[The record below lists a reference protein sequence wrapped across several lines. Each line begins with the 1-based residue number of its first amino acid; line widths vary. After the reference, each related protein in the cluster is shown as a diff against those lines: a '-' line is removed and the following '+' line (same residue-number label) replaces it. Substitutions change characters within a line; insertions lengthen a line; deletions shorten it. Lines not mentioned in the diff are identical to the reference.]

1 MKYFVLITAMLAI
14 LVPLIEAKGADLE
27 FLFDVNV
34 FGVFRVTK
42 AFAPMVIESKGRIVN
57 VSSISGILSVG
68 TAGIYA
74 GSKHA
79 LEAMTDSLAEEL
91 QPFGVQVSAVNPGE
105 FSSKM
110 GLTYCKRLL
119 AGESGLTPVLCT

>member
-57 VSSISGILSVG
+57 VSSISGVLSVG

-110 GLTYCKRLL
+110 G
-119 AGESGLTPVLCT
+119 